1 MIPKEMLKHVIVESL
16 AKFPVS
22 LTRRLQPDAE
32 KYLNIK
38 EVLVITGARRSGKT
52 FFMYQL
58 INQLLSKL
66 PKQNILYINFED
78 ERLAFI
84 GREDL
89 NAIYE
94 AFLELNN
101 PEGKLYFFFD
111 EIQNVP
117 LWEKWISR
125 MYEKDIKFVISGS
138 NASLL
143 SSEFSAALTGRNIGT
158 SIFPFSFRE
167 FLSVRE
173 PELLSLQPNEILYVS
188 ENRAKIKRLFTEYI
202 NAGGFP
208 EVVLENKKEIL
219 PQYFKD
225 ILYRDIIARKN
236 IKFKE
241 SIEKLALY
249 LIANTSS
256 LTSFYRLKKIIEAR
270 SINTIKNYVS
280 FLEEAFLIFRVPLF
294 SYSLKQQIYNPFKVY
309 CVDTGLRNAV
319 SFRFMEDFG
328 KLAENLV
335 FLQLKRMGKEV
346 YYWKD
351 KGEVDFV
358 IKEGLKPK
366 HLIQVCWN
374 VSDSKARSREVSAL
388 VKCAEKFSLNEGIV
402 LTEDYAA
409 EERLDDIRIKFVP
422 MWCWMLE
429 ILESHE

>member
-188 ENRAKIKRLFTEYI
+188 ENKAKIKRLFTEYI